1 MWIPEPVSTWKER
14 KSHFTPVVIIYTH
27 TIREVT
33 KMTVIEKVAY
43 LRGLADGLK
52 LTDTTAEGKVL
63 TRWWM
68 SWRSP
73 LPIWRMR

>member
-63 TRWWM
+63 LNVCLLYT
-68 SWRSP
+68 SDAADE
-73 LPIWRMR
+73 L